1 MTGFDFTSAVRAVC
15 DDMSRR
21 VEELSHIDMSL
32 VAVGFCQ
39 ARKRVSHG
47 LQASLTP
54 LRFEGGSQTKQIGRR
69 RYGCQQLLDSNGRE
83 YLYLLQFYLPR
94 FLDHPLE
101 EKLTTI
107 VHELWHIAAEF
118 DGDLR
123 RHEGR
128 CYIHGH
134 SQREFDDQSGAI
146 ARKWLAADPPPG
158 LYDFLNQNFAELVAE
173 HGSVR
178 GQKFP
183 APKLVPL
190 DAA

>member
-1 MTGFDFTSAVRAVC
+1 MSGFDFTTAISSVC
-15 DDMSRR
+15 DDMSLR
-21 VEELSHIDMSL
+21 VGQLSHIDMSR

-39 ARKRVSHG
+39 ARKQVSHG

-54 LRFEGGSQTKQIGRR
+54 LRFEGGAATKQIGRR
-69 RYGCQQLLDSNGRE
+69 RYGCQRLADGAGRE

-94 FLDHPLE
+94 FLDHCLE

-107 VHELWHIAAEF
+107 VHELWHISPQF

-128 CYIHGH
+128 CYVHGH
-134 SQREFDDQSGAI
+134 SQRKFDEQSATL
-146 ARKWLAADPPPG
+146 AREWLAADPPAG
-158 LYDFLNQNFAELVAE
+158 LYDFLNQTFAELTAE
-173 HGSVR
+173 YGSVR
-178 GQKFP
+178 GKRYP